1 MNDRLIIRSDFYR
14 PDIDGLRAF
23 AVVPVILFHAQLT
36 CPGGFIGVDVFF
48 VISGYLITS
57 IIERHLK
64 LNRFSVIEFYHR
76 RIRRIFPAM
85 FVMIFVSF
93 IAAFLFLTPVELK
106 DFGRSLIAVSAFS
119 ANILFYRRSGYFDQ
133 SSEFNPLLH
142 MWTLSVEEQFYILWP
157 LLLSAFSAAAVS
169 KWKIPGILCIILGS
183 LLLSEYWVNNNPNAA
198 FYLLPSRAWEL
209 ALGAAL
215 AVLPSLNIL
224 SRAPHIAAEA
234 ASLVGL
240 FMLGAAI
247 TVYDAVTP
255 FPGYAALLPCTGA
268 ALIIAAGERRSSVG
282 GRMLSLRPLIWTG
295 RISYSLYLWHWPI
308 LVFGRLILNHE
319 LDFPE
324 RISLVLLTFFVAWLS
339 WRFVESPFRDAQQ
352 VRCKSR
358 TWVTGGLATAVL
370 FVSIGTLL
378 VLRDGFPTRSP
389 DIVRWIAEMEK
400 EAQAFQ
406 HSPCLARGGQLP
418 NTEGCLLGALSPA
431 SSYSVVLW
439 GDSHAAHF
447 APALKEIGQRQ
458 GFTAREI
465 TKAGCPPVP
474 GVSFLPTN
482 GMNAECPTF
491 NDTALKTVVAD
502 KQVRVVV
509 LASNWDTLVEGHA
522 RVTLDNSRP
531 SLPDSRQLF
540 ILSLRK
546 TLDALVDSGH
556 QVILVGQVP
565 LPKVNPI
572 SCIARARFNKQEE
585 SSCATVSVRGRAET
599 ETRVAQ
605 ALQTI
610 VQGNPKIRIVFPYK
624 RLCDNQKC
632 AIVVNDRVL
641 YMDDAHLSSDGAR
654 IASTDLETSIAAAI
668 AMAEA
673 IPSRGK

>member
-1 MNDRLIIRSDFYR
+1 MNEQKFYR
-14 PDIDGLRAF
+14 PDIDGLRAL

-57 IIERHLK
+57 IIERHLR

-85 FVMIFVSF
+85 FVMIFASF
-93 IAAFLFLTPVELK
+93 ITAFLFLTPAELK
-106 DFGRSLIAVSAFS
+106 DFGKSLVAVSTFS

-133 SSEFNPLLH
+133 SSEFSPLLH

-157 LLLSAFSAAAVS
+157 LLLFAFSAAAVS
-169 KWKIPGILCIILGS
+169 KWKLPGILFIILGS
-183 LLLSEYWVNNNPNAA
+183 LLLSEYWVNNNSNAA

-215 AVLPSLNIL
+215 AVLPSLNISL
-224 SRAPHIAAEA
+224 RESNVAAQA

-240 FMLGAAI
+240 FMIGAAI
-247 TVYDAVTP
+247 TAYDLATH

-268 ALIIAAGERRSSVG
+268 ALIIAAGERRASVG
-282 GRMLSLRPLIWTG
+282 SRILSWWPLIWAG

-319 LDFPE
+319 LNFSE
-324 RISLVLLTFFVAWLS
+324 RMCLVLITFFVAWLS
-339 WRFVESPFRDAQQ
+339 WRFVESPFRDAQL
-352 VRCKSR
+352 VRGTNR

-389 DIVRWIAEMEK
+389 DTVRWIAEMEK
-400 EAQAFQ
+400 EAQSFQ
-406 HSPCLARGGQLP
+406 HSPCLARGGQLS
-418 NTEGCLLGALSPA
+418 NTEGCLLGASSLA

-447 APALKEIGQRQ
+447 APALNEIGQRQ
-458 GFTAREI
+458 GFTARQI

-474 GVSFLPTN
+474 GVSFLPIN
-482 GMNAECPTF
+482 EMNAECRTF
-491 NDTALKTVVAD
+491 NDTALKMVVAD
-502 KQVRVVV
+502 KRVRAVI
-509 LASNWDTLVEGHA
+509 LASNWDTLVDGHV
-522 RVTLDNSRP
+522 RVTSDNSRP
-531 SLPDSRQLF
+531 SFSDSRQLF

-556 QVILVGQVP
+556 PVILVGQVP

-572 SCIARARFNKQEE
+572 SCIARARLNKQEE
-585 SSCATVSVRGRAET
+585 SSCATVPVRGRVET
-599 ETRVAQ
+599 ESRVAQ

-610 VQGNPKIRIVFPYK
+610 VEGKPKIQIVFPYK

-632 AIVVNDRVL
+632 VLVINDRVL
-641 YMDDAHLSSDGAR
+641 YMDDVHLSSDGAR
-654 IASTDLETSIAAAI
+654 IASADLEMSLAAAI
-668 AMAEA
+668 ATAEA
-673 IPSRGK
+673 SQSPGK